1 MRFGVFYELQLPRP
15 WAEGDEHR
23 LFKEALEQVALAD
36 RLGFDY
42 AWDVE
47 HHFLDE
53 YSHSSAPEVFLAAAA
68 ARTSRIRLGHGI
80 RQVIPNYNHPARTAE
95 GLATLDL
102 LSDGRVEFGIGEG
115 ATRLELG
122 AFGIS
127 ARSKRA
133 LALEAAEQI
142 CNMMTLTPYPGFEGE
157 GFSMPC
163 RNVLPKPL
171 QKPHPPLWMACTNRE
186 TIKAAARNGV
196 GALAFSFLDPDEAR
210 SWSRIYYD
218 IIKSEECVP
227 LGWSVNANI
236 AMVSAFSMHADRAE
250 AIRRGQDNFEFFRYA
265 QQRLVAEDF
274 VPGYSNMWADFRAK
288 RGDASDRLIQAALS
302 RAEYDGAGIG
312 TPDDMRR
319 HLASLQDAGVD
330 QVIFMQQAG
339 RNPHANICES
349 LELFAAEVM
358 PEFARDVAAREA
370 AKATELAPYIEA
382 ALARKPRM
390 APLEA
395 HEVPVVRASVKAA
408 TFDAQRQ
415 RQLAEAAAAE
425 RGER

>member
-23 LFKEALEQVALAD
+23 LFKDALAQVVLAD
-36 RLGFDY
+36 QLGFDY

-53 YSHSSAPEVFLAAAA
+53 YSHSSAPEVFLAAASSA
-68 ARTSRIRLGHGI
+68 TRRIRLGHGI

-127 ARSKRA
+127 ARNKRA

-142 CNMMTLTPYPGFEGE
+142 CNMMVLTPYPGFEGQ

-186 TIKAAARNGV
+186 TIKAAAHHGI
-196 GALAFSFLDPDEAR
+196 GALAFSFLDPEEAA
-210 SWSRIYYD
+210 SWSKVYYD

-227 LGWSVNANI
+227 LGWAVNANL
-236 AMVSAFSMHADRAE
+236 AMVSAFSMHEDRAE
-250 AIRRGQDNFEFFRYA
+250 AIRRGQDHFEFFRYS

-274 VPGYSNMWADFRAK
+274 VPGYSNMWEDFRAK

-319 HLASLQDAGVD
+319 HLAGLQEAGVD
-330 QVIFMQQAG
+330 QVVFLQQAG
-339 RNPHANICES
+339 RNSHQNICAS
-349 LELFAAEVM
+349 LELFAASVM
-358 PEFARDVAAREA
+358 PEFTRDVAPREA
-370 AKATELAPYIEA
+370 RKQEELAPYIAA
-382 ALARKPRM
+382 ALARKAAM
-390 APLEA
+390 KPLTRA
-395 HEVPVVRASVKAA
+395 EVPVVRASVEAA

-415 RQLAEAAAAE
+415 RQLAAAASGKPTE
-425 RGER
+425 